1 VLILKIIFFKY
12 FFDAFQNEKYF
23 ELESL
28 LYSHT
33 PPLVSV
39 KMKDGRKQPLLVN
52 IKKKQKTN
60 CSSMFT
66 LEALN
71 DINVVQMLFS
81 LNNLNNNSVLMCSVP

>member
-1 VLILKIIFFKY
+1 VIGNTVPKNLNFFLFFPLNYFFYVLKYFNVLILKIIFFKY

-39 KMKDGRKQPLLVN
+39 KMKDGRKQPLLAN
-52 IKKKQKTN
+52 IKKNKKQ
-60 CSSMFT
+60 
-66 LEALN
+66 
-71 DINVVQMLFS
+71 IVVPCL
-81 LNNLNNNSVLMCSVP
+81 L